1 MVLFSYNKLVIE
13 QRKRQVF
20 LNYEIFFDTGSLFR
34 QLKYSQQITYFFF
47 KRRLLSG
54 YFFATFKNY
63 CFITNSSKVIDKRLA
78 LSRIKLSQKISAGR
92 LPGFFHSI

>member
-34 QLKYSQQITYFFF
+34 QLKYSQQITYFF
-47 KRRLLSG
+47 LSVD
-54 YFFATFKNY
+54 YYRATFLQHLK
-63 CFITNSSKVIDKRLA
+63 TTVLLRT
-78 LSRIKLSQKISAGR
+78 RQKLSIND
-92 LPGFFHSI
+92 